1 MAVELTLKLD
11 KEKIYCKDL
20 KSSTPI
26 KTDSEGFEVYSV
38 NGFKTS
44 FEFYKV
50 DKSSFDSNTK
60 AEYLT
65 PSLKVATGGKLSS
78 NNLCLTVTV
87 NQLTNGDYDSKG
99 YYSDNYYIK
108 IPYEEPT
115 KNIKVKMTNCHC
127 DLLTNDNLVESSE
140 LLDTYKI
147 SKDVTSLTFIADD
160 GYIFKYGKIGQVF
173 DLESEKYK
181 DIRCN
186 NTKGSYNYTLDNID
200 NYLSSIKISA
210 SEDTNPKPDPEP
222 ETKIISVSMSG
233 CYCDLLTD
241 DNKVSEDTYT
251 KYRID
256 KSITSLTFKPL
267 EGFAFKKGL
276 VGRGLLYT
284 GSERGI
290 YSTDDLTQVI
300 VENIDDFKHFSITGT
315 YSINTGTTFT
325 NIYKVDSEILTK
337 LSSAR
342 YTKITDQLGRNIT
355 EDLGKYIMALYK
367 IYLPITNDYL
377 YDQEQYISLGYFDTG
392 IYAKLFKNETIK
404 FNLGSITV
412 NEAYNNVYD
421 YKDTTALIYLPF
433 TSDIIELDLS
443 YVINQ
448 TLTFEYEVNFYNG
461 NCNIL
466 ISSTFTNDIIEV
478 VSCDIADNIPYIL
491 ANNLTV
497 SSEKTNIN
505 KSFPE
510 IRIDVVRQIP
520 YNNNKDVFGKE
531 CDKVCLL
538 SGIKGYVEVENI
550 LFSSKEATTTEK
562 QEIKALLLEGV
573 YINDEVVK

>member
-11 KEKIYCKDL
+11 KEKIYCEDL
-20 KSSTPI
+20 KSSNPI

-44 FEFYKV
+44 FKFYKV
-50 DKSSFDSNTK
+50 DKSAFDSSTK

-65 PSLKVATGGKLSS
+65 PSLKVATGGELSS
-78 NNLCLTVTV
+78 DNLILTVTV
-87 NQLTNGDYDSKG
+87 NKLTNGDYDSKG

-115 KNIKVKMTNCHC
+115 KNIKVKMSNCHC
-127 DLLTNDNLVESSE
+127 DLLTNDNLVESGE
-140 LLDTYKI
+140 PLDTYAI
-147 SKDVTSLTFIADD
+147 NADVTSLTFTANT
-160 GYIFKYGKIGQVF
+160 GYIFKDTIGTVYNK
-173 DLESEKYK
+173 ESGRIEEITISAASATYTLNNLDNFSS
-181 DIRCN
+181 DIRL
-186 NTKGSYNYTLDNID
+186 TAVEDETYN
-200 NYLSSIKISA
+200 
-210 SEDTNPKPDPEP
+210 
-222 ETKIISVSMSG
+222 TKIISVSMSG

-256 KSITSLTFKPL
+256 KSITNLTFKPL

-300 VENIDDFKHFSITGT
+300 VENIDDFRHFSITGT
-315 YSINTGTTFT
+315 YPINTGTTFT

-337 LSSAR
+337 LSNAR

-377 YDQEQYISLGYFDTG
+377 YDQEQFISLGYFDTG

-491 ANNLTV
+491 ANDLTV
-497 SSEKTNIN
+497 SSKKTNIN

-538 SGIKGYVEVENI
+538 SDIKGYVEVENI
-550 LFSSKEATTTEK
+550 LFSSNEATTTEK